1 MKKNSILLYVITLL
15 IAFCFTPSVMAKK
28 ISYMGY
34 QYNGKINKENIPE
47 GQGTITMSVQDLID
61 KSKTI
66 DFSISGIFNG
76 PNVTNANF
84 STSWLSY
91 KGDMEIKE
99 GNSFVLKKGGV
110 ITTNGYPFPP
120 RGEVSIPQNLIEHK
134 YIDVNED
141 TQMSYSD
148 LVRIPMPYSYPF
160 PKVPSKLN
168 PPSGMTLYI
177 NPSINKVLEKQTDL
191 WVPSKI
197 VYYNIADGSN
207 IFGYDPWSPKKTFEY
222 KDSEGRIWK
231 FEGKEL
237 LAVEYPDGSICKKE
251 LDFERVNAQYAPKL
265 RRTDDVNKY
274 ILLDEEIDNKP
285 IELKL
290 HEGHFN
296 NWDRYFSGVDKLLE
310 IGSYYEDIVFKL
322 QYDASNSLRESDVD
336 KIINFDNVI
345 KDKLLSNISIP
356 DNKELYLY
364 CLSDDD
370 ITKKVKV
377 FSVKNGV
384 VSGRKQTAAA
394 EKKAQQAKDAKEQ
407 AAYNQLCKKY
417 GKKYADAAWNGR
429 IIVGMPE
436 ELMKKLYYCVLRY
449 QSASRKKYDSA
460 DARAIIWV
468 TNGRVS
474 SISYY

>member
-1 MKKNSILLYVITLL
+1 MITTTVILLLGMSQSVI
-15 IAFCFTPSVMAKK
+15 AKK

-84 STSWLSY
+84 STTWLSY

-99 GNSFVLKKGGV
+99 GKSFVLKKGGV
-110 ITTNGYPFPP
+110 ITTNAYVFHRKINMDRFKDIDPKELEAIRSMYEEPETINP
-120 RGEVSIPQNLIEHK
+120 DLIRHCD
-134 YIDVNED
+134 IDVND
-141 TQMSYSD
+141 DKQMSYSD
-148 LVRIPMPYSYPF
+148 LVRIQMPHSSSF

-168 PPSGMTLYI
+168 PPSEMTLYI
-177 NPSINKVLEKQTDL
+177 NTSINDVLVQQTGL
-191 WVPSKI
+191 FVPSKI
-197 VYYNIADGSN
+197 VYYNLADVVGTLSN
-207 IFGYDPWSPKKTFEY
+207 NSFEY

-231 FEGKEL
+231 FEAGEKL

-265 RRTDDVNKY
+265 GRTKWNGEIV
-274 ILLDEEIDNKP
+274 LDEQIDNKP
-285 IELKL
+285 IALNLRSGDFK
-290 HEGHFN
+290 

-310 IGSYYEDIVFKL
+310 IGSSDEYIEFKL
-322 QYDASNSLRESDVD
+322 QYDVDRSFRESDVD

-370 ITKKVKV
+370 ITDNIGETVP
-377 FSVKNGV
+377 S
-384 VSGRKQTAAA
+384 
-394 EKKAQQAKDAKEQ
+394 
-407 AAYNQLCKKY
+407 
-417 GKKYADAAWNGR
+417 
-429 IIVGMPE
+429 
-436 ELMKKLYYCVLRY
+436 
-449 QSASRKKYDSA
+449 
-460 DARAIIWV
+460 
-468 TNGRVS
+468 
-474 SISYY
+474 

>member
-1 MKKNSILLYVITLL
+1 M
-15 IAFCFTPSVMAKK
+15 
-28 ISYMGY
+28 
-34 QYNGKINKENIPE
+34 
-47 GQGTITMSVQDLID
+47 TIGID
-61 KSKTI
+61 
-66 DFSISGIFNG
+66 
-76 PNVTNANF
+76 
-84 STSWLSY
+84 
-91 KGDMEIKE
+91 
-99 GNSFVLKKGGV
+99 
-110 ITTNGYPFPP
+110 
-120 RGEVSIPQNLIEHK
+120 
-134 YIDVNED
+134 
-141 TQMSYSD
+141 
-148 LVRIPMPYSYPF
+148 
-160 PKVPSKLN
+160 
-168 PPSGMTLYI
+168 
-177 NPSINKVLEKQTDL
+177 PSINGVLVRQTGL
-191 WVPSKI
+191 FVPSKI
-197 VYYNIADGSN
+197 VYYNLEDVNDLLSN
-207 IFGYDPWSPKKTFEY
+207 NSFEY

-231 FEGKEL
+231 FEAGEKL

-274 ILLDEEIDNKP
+274 ILLDEEFDNKP

-394 EKKAQQAKDAKEQ
+394 EKKAQQAKAAKEQ

-436 ELMKKLYYCVLRY
+436 ELLKKMYYCVLRY
-449 QSASRKKYDSA
+449 ESGSSKKYDSA
-460 DARAIIWV
+460 EAGAIIWV
-468 TNGRVS
+468 TNGRIS
-474 SISYY
+474 SISWK

>member
-1 MKKNSILLYVITLL
+1 MKKNSILLYAMALL
-15 IAFCFTPSVMAKK
+15 IAFCFAPSVMAKK

-84 STSWLSY
+84 STTWLSY

-99 GNSFVLKKGGV
+99 GKSFVLKKGGV

-148 LVRIPMPYSYPF
+148 LVRISMPYSYPF

-177 NPSINKVLEKQTDL
+177 NPSINKVLEKQTGL

-207 IFGYDPWSPKKTFEY
+207 IFRYDPWSPKKTFEY

-231 FEGKEL
+231 FEGEEL

-265 RRTDDVNKY
+265 GRTKWNGEIV
-274 ILLDEEIDNKP
+274 LDEKIDNKP
-285 IELKL
+285 IALDLRSGDFK
-290 HEGHFN
+290 

-310 IGSYYEDIVFKL
+310 IGSSDEYIEFKL
-322 QYDASNSLRESDVD
+322 QYDVDRSFRESDVD

-394 EKKAQQAKDAKEQ
+394 EKKAQQAKAAKEQ

-436 ELMKKLYYCVLRY
+436 ELLKKMYYCVLRY
-449 QSASRKKYDSA
+449 ESGSSKKYDSA
-460 DARAIIWV
+460 EAGAIIWV
-468 TNGRVS
+468 TNGRIS
-474 SISYY
+474 SISWK

>member
-1 MKKNSILLYVITLL
+1 
-15 IAFCFTPSVMAKK
+15 
-28 ISYMGY
+28 
-34 QYNGKINKENIPE
+34 
-47 GQGTITMSVQDLID
+47 
-61 KSKTI
+61 
-66 DFSISGIFNG
+66 
-76 PNVTNANF
+76 
-84 STSWLSY
+84 
-91 KGDMEIKE
+91 MEIKE
-99 GNSFVLKKGGV
+99 GKSFVLKKGGV
-110 ITTNGYPFPP
+110 ITTNAYVFKRKIYMDRFKDIDPKELEAIRSMYGPETINPN
-120 RGEVSIPQNLIEHK
+120 SIRHHNITFT
-134 YIDVNED
+134 ED
-141 TQMSYSD
+141 KQMSYSD
-148 LVRIPMPYSYPF
+148 LVRIQMPYSSSF

-168 PPSGMTLYI
+168 PPSEMTLYI
-177 NPSINKVLEKQTDL
+177 NTSINDVLVQQTDL
-191 WVPSKI
+191 FVPSKI
-197 VYYNIADGSN
+197 VYYNLADVVATLSN
-207 IFGYDPWSPKKTFEY
+207 NSFEY

-231 FEGKEL
+231 FEAGEKL

-274 ILLDEEIDNKP
+274 ILLDEEFDNKP

-394 EKKAQQAKDAKEQ
+394 EKKAQQAKAAKEQ

-436 ELMKKLYYCVLRY
+436 ELLKKMYYCVLRY
-449 QSASRKKYDSA
+449 ESGSSKKYDSA
-460 DARAIIWV
+460 EAGAIIWV
-468 TNGRVS
+468 TNGRIS
-474 SISYY
+474 SISWK

>member
-1 MKKNSILLYVITLL
+1 MKKNSILLYAITLL
-15 IAFCFTPSVMAKK
+15 IAFCFTQSMMAKE

-34 QYNGKINKENIPE
+34 QYNGIINMENIPE

-76 PNVTNANF
+76 PNVTNADF

-110 ITTNGYPFPP
+110 ITTNGYSFPGP
-120 RGEVSIPQNLIEHK
+120 EVSISHNLIEHK
-134 YIDVNED
+134 YIDVDED
-141 TQMSYSD
+141 TQMGYSD
-148 LVRIPMPYSYPF
+148 LVRIQMPISCSF

-168 PPSGMTLYI
+168 PPSEMTI
-177 NPSINKVLEKQTDL
+177 GIDPSINGVLVRQTGL
-191 WVPSKI
+191 FVPSKI
-197 VYYNIADGSN
+197 VYYNLEDVNDLLSN
-207 IFGYDPWSPKKTFEY
+207 NSFEY

-231 FEGKEL
+231 FEAGEKL

-265 RRTDDVNKY
+265 RRTDDINKY
-274 ILLDEEIDNKP
+274 LLLDEQINNKP
-285 IELKL
+285 IELDL
-290 HEGHFN
+290 NTGRFE

-310 IGSYYEDIVFKL
+310 IGSSYEYIAFEL
-322 QYDASNSLRESDVD
+322 QYDASNSLSERDVD
-336 KIINFDNVI
+336 KINNFDNVI

-356 DNKELYLY
+356 DNKEFYLY
-364 CLSDDD
+364 CYSDND

-394 EKKAQQAKDAKEQ
+394 EKKAQQAKAAKEQ

-436 ELMKKLYYCVLRY
+436 ELLKKMYYCVLRY
-449 QSASRKKYDSA
+449 ESGSSKKYDSA
-460 DARAIIWV
+460 EAGAIIWV
-468 TNGRVS
+468 TNGRIS
-474 SISYY
+474 SISWK

>member
-1 MKKNSILLYVITLL
+1 
-15 IAFCFTPSVMAKK
+15 
-28 ISYMGY
+28 
-34 QYNGKINKENIPE
+34 
-47 GQGTITMSVQDLID
+47 MSVQDIID
-61 KSKTI
+61 KTKTI

-76 PNVTNANF
+76 SNVTNAYF
-84 STSWLSY
+84 STTWLSY

-110 ITTNGYPFPP
+110 ITTNGYYFP
-120 RGEVSIPQNLIEHK
+120 GKEVSIQPNAIEHCDF
-134 YIDVNED
+134 DVDKD

-160 PKVPSKLN
+160 PEVPSKLN

-177 NPSINKVLEKQTDL
+177 NPSINKVLEKQTGL

-251 LDFERVNAQYAPKL
+251 LNFERVSAQYVPKL
-265 RRTDDVNKY
+265 RKGDHSNDI
-274 ILLDEEIDNKP
+274 ILLDEQINNKP
-285 IELKL
+285 IELDI
-290 HEGHFN
+290 HTGHID
-296 NWDRYFSGVDKLLE
+296 NWNRYLSGVDKLLE
-310 IGSYYEDIVFKL
+310 IGSSYEYIAFQI

-336 KIINFDNVI
+336 KINNFDNVI

-356 DNKELYLY
+356 DNKELYIY
-364 CLSDDD
+364 CFSDDN

-384 VSGRKQTAAA
+384 VLGRKGTAAA
-394 EKKAQQAKDAKEQ
+394 EKKAQQAKAAKEQ
-407 AAYNQLCKKY
+407 AAYNQLCKQY
-417 GKKYADAAWNGR
+417 GKKYADAAVNGR

-436 ELMKKLYYCVLRY
+436 ELMKKLYYCNLRY
-449 QSASRKKYDSA
+449 QSGTSKKYDCAEIRS
-460 DARAIIWV
+460 IIWV
-468 TNGRVS
+468 RNGRVS